1 MSANLQELTMPK
13 WGLTM
18 EEGTLVR
25 WMVEVGDAI
34 EPGMELA
41 EVETDKIVNVMEATQ
56 SGVLL
61 RKVADESDVLP
72 VGALLGVVGDGSVQD
87 SEVDAFI
94 ADFKPAEEGGS
105 EAASEA
111 ASEAVSEA
119 PASSSAPA
127 GVYEITMPKWGL
139 TMEEG
144 TLVRWM
150 VEVGATVAPG
160 DELAEVETD
169 KIVNVLENTQ
179 AGVLRRTLAEEGDV
193 LPVGALLGIIAEE
206 GVSDADIDAFIAG
219 GGAAA
224 AEESAAAPA
233 EQAPEAAAA
242 AVAPA
247 EELVPVAGMRAAIG
261 KTVSTSWSTIP
272 HYMVTMAI
280 DMGKADALARSMK
293 QAGTKVSINDLI
305 IKAAAAAIQ
314 KYPLINAAYADKNIV
329 MHRDVNM
336 SVAVGLDEGLFM
348 PVIKNCQALSLAEIG
363 VKSRELVAMAKE
375 GKLGKE
381 EMSGATIAISN
392 MGMLGVESFI
402 AIVPPNLSAILA
414 VGTVKDEAVVRDGK
428 IEIAK
433 MMRITVSADH
443 RVHDGAYAAK
453 FLGELRSQL
462 ESPDGLTA

>member
-1 MSANLQELTMPK
+1 MKMSANLQELTMPK

-25 WMVEVGDAI
+25 WMVEVGDSI

-56 SGVLL
+56 TGVLL
-61 RKVADESDVLP
+61 KKLADEGDVLP
-72 VGALLGVVGDGSVQD
+72 VGALLGVVGDASAQD
-87 SEVDAFI
+87 AEVDAFI
-94 ADFKPAEEGGS
+94 AAFEPGAEGGS

-111 ASEAVSEA
+111 AA
-119 PASSSAPA
+119 PSSAPA
-127 GVYEITMPKWGL
+127 GVHEITMPKWGL

-150 VEVGATVAPG
+150 VEVGARVEPG

-179 AGVLRRTLAEEGDV
+179 SGILRRTLAEEGDV
-193 LPVGALLGIIAEE
+193 LPVGALLGIIAED

-219 GGAAA
+219 GGSAA
-224 AEESAAAPA
+224 AEEGAPA
-233 EQAPEAAAA
+233 DQAPEAAAPA
-242 AVAPA
+242 AAPS
-247 EELVPVAGMRAAIG
+247 EELVPVTGMRAAIG
-261 KTVSTSWSTIP
+261 KTVSTSWANIP
-272 HYMVTMAI
+272 HYMVTVAVE
-280 DMGKADALARSMK
+280 MGKADAMVRSIK
-293 QAGTKVSINDLI
+293 ESGTKVSINDLI
-305 IKAAAAAIQ
+305 IKAAAVAIQ
-314 KYPLINAAYADKNIV
+314 KYPLINASYADKNVV

-336 SVAVGLDEGLFM
+336 SVAVGLDEGLYM
-348 PVIKNCQALSLAEIG
+348 PVIRNCQSLSLAEIG
-363 VKSRELVAMAKE
+363 VRSRELVAMAKE

-402 AIVPPNLSAILA
+402 AIVPPTLSAILA
-414 VGTVKDEAVVRDGK
+414 IGTVKDEPVVRDGK

-433 MMRITVSADH
+433 MMRVTISADH

-453 FLGELRSQL
+453 FLGELRGIL
-462 ESPDGLTA
+462 EAPEALSA

>member
-25 WMVEVGDAI
+25 WMVEVGDKI

-56 SGVLL
+56 TGVLL
-61 RKVADESDVLP
+61 KKLAEESDVLP
-72 VGALLGVVGDGSVQD
+72 VGALLGVVGDASAAD
-87 SEVDAFI
+87 AEVDAFI
-94 ADFKPAEEGGS
+94 AAFKPGEEGGGDS
-105 EAASEA
+105 AP
-111 ASEAVSEA
+111 EA
-119 PASSSAPA
+119 PAASAAPA
-127 GVYEITMPKWGL
+127 GIYEITMPKWGL

-150 VEVGATVAPG
+150 VEVGAKVAPG
-160 DELAEVETD
+160 EELAEVETD

-179 AGVLRRTLAEEGDV
+179 AGILRRTVAEEGDV
-193 LPVGALLGIIAEE
+193 LPVGALLGVIADE
-206 GVSDADIDAFIAG
+206 GISDADIDAFIAG
-219 GGAAA
+219 GGSAA
-224 AEESAAAPA
+224 AEEAAAPA
-233 EQAPEAAAA
+233 EPAAATA
-242 AVAPA
+242 APTAAPA

-272 HYMVTMAI
+272 HYMVTVAI
-280 DMGKADALARSMK
+280 EMGKADALARSMK

-305 IKAAAAAIQ
+305 IKAAAVAIQ
-314 KYPLINAAYADKNIV
+314 KYPLINASYADKNIV

-348 PVIKNCQALSLAEIG
+348 PVVKNCQSLSLADIG
-363 VKSRELVAMAKE
+363 VRSRELVAMAKE

-414 VGTVKDEAVVRDGK
+414 IGTVKDEAVVRDGK

-433 MMRITVSADH
+433 MMRITISADH

-453 FLGELRSQL
+453 FLGELRSIL
-462 ESPDGLTA
+462 EAPEALSA

>member
-1 MSANLQELTMPK
+1 MSAQLQELTMPK

-41 EVETDKIVNVMEATQ
+41 EVETDKIVNIMEATQ

-72 VGALLGVVGDGSVQD
+72 VGALLGVVGDGAVQD

-105 EAASEA
+105 EESSEA
-111 ASEAVSEA
+111 ASEAAV
-119 PASSSAPA
+119 SSSAPA

-206 GVSDADIDAFIAG
+206 GVSDADIDAFIAVG
-219 GGAAA
+219 GSAA
-224 AEESAAAPA
+224 AEEGAAAPPA
-233 EQAPEAAAA
+233 EQAAEPSAPATP
-242 AVAPA
+242 PA
-247 EELVPVAGMRAAIG
+247 EELVPVAGMRAAIA
-261 KTVSTSWSTIP
+261 KTVSTSWTNIP
-272 HYMVTMAI
+272 HYMVTVAI
-280 DMGKADALARSMK
+280 DMGKADALARSLK

-305 IKAAAAAIQ
+305 IKAAALAVE
-314 KYPLINAAYADKNIV
+314 KYPLINASYADKNITL
-329 MHRDVNM
+329 HRDVNM
-336 SVAVGLDEGLFM
+336 AVAIGLEEGVVM
-348 PVIKNCQALSLAEIG
+348 PVIRSCQSLPLAEIG
-363 VKSRELVAMAKE
+363 VKSRELVALAKD

-381 EMSGATIAISN
+381 EMSGGTIAISN

-402 AIVPPNLSAILA
+402 AIVPPTQSAILA
-414 VGTVKDEAVVRDGK
+414 VGTLKDEAVVRDGK

-453 FLGELRSQL
+453 FLGELRGLL
-462 ESPDGLTA
+462 ESPEGLA

>member
-1 MSANLQELTMPK
+1 MSAQLQELTMPK

-25 WMVEVGDAI
+25 WMVEVGDTI
-34 EPGMELA
+34 TPGMELA
-41 EVETDKIVNVMEATQ
+41 EVETDKIVNVMEAAL

-61 RKVADESDVLP
+61 KKTADEGDVLP
-72 VGALLGVVGDGSVQD
+72 VGALLGVVGGAGTSDAD
-87 SEVDAFI
+87 IDAFV
-94 ADFKPAEEGGS
+94 ADFGSGAPAEEAEG
-105 EAASEA
+105 
-111 ASEAVSEA
+111 EA
-119 PASSSAPA
+119 PAAGGTPA
-127 GVYEITMPKWGL
+127 GIYEVTMPKWGL

-144 TLVRWM
+144 TLVKWL
-150 VEVGATVAPG
+150 VEPG
-160 DELAEVETD
+160 SRVEPGMELAEVETD

-179 AGVLRRTLAEEGDV
+179 SGILRRTVAGEGDV

-219 GGAAA
+219 GGSAA

-233 EQAPEAAAA
+233 ERAAEPSAPAAP
-242 AVAPA
+242 PA
-247 EELVPVAGMRAAIG
+247 EEQVPVAGMRAAIA
-261 KTVSTSWSTIP
+261 KTVSTSWTNIP
-272 HYMVTMAI
+272 HYMVTVAI

-293 QAGTKVSINDLI
+293 QAGTKVSINDVI
-305 IKAAAAAIQ
+305 IKAAAVAIQ
-314 KYPLINAAYADKNIV
+314 KYPLLNASFADKNIT

-336 SVAVGLDEGLFM
+336 AVAIGLDEGVVM
-348 PVIKNCQALSLAEIG
+348 PVIRNCQSLSLAEIG
-363 VKSRELVAMAKE
+363 IKSRELVALAKD

-381 EMSGATIAISN
+381 EMSGGTIAISN

-402 AIVPPNLSAILA
+402 AIVPPTQSAILA
-414 VGTVKDEAVVRDGK
+414 VGTVKDEAVVREGK

-453 FLGELRSQL
+453 FLGELRTLL
-462 ESPDGLTA
+462 ESPEGLAA

>member
-1 MSANLQELTMPK
+1 MPK

-56 SGVLL
+56 SGTLL
-61 RKVADESDVLP
+61 KKLADESDVLP
-72 VGALLGVVGDGSVQD
+72 VGALLGVIGDASAQEAD
-87 SEVDAFI
+87 VDAFI
-94 ADFKPAEEGGS
+94 AAFEAGEPDGS

-111 ASEAVSEA
+111 PV
-119 PASSSAPA
+119 SSSAPA

-150 VEVGATVAPG
+150 VEVGTRVEPG
-160 DELAEVETD
+160 DEIAEVETD

-179 AGVLRRTLAEEGDV
+179 SGILRRTVAEEGDV

-219 GGAAA
+219 GGSAAS
-224 AEESAAAPA
+224 EESAPAAPEERAA
-233 EQAPEAAAA
+233 EPAAAA
-242 AVAPA
+242 APPA
-247 EELVPVAGMRAAIG
+247 EEQVPVAGMRAAIA
-261 KTVSTSWSTIP
+261 KTVSTSWANIP
-272 HYMVTMAI
+272 HYMVTVAI
-280 DMGKADALARSMK
+280 DMGKADALVRSIK
-293 QAGTKVSINDLI
+293 ESGTRVSLNDLI
-305 IKAAAAAIQ
+305 IKAAAVAIQ
-314 KYPLINAAYADKNIV
+314 KYPLINASYADKNIV

-336 SVAVGLDEGLFM
+336 AVAVGLDEGLYM
-348 PVIKNCQALSLAEIG
+348 PVIRNCQSLSLPEIG
-363 VKSRELVAMAKE
+363 VRSRELVAMAKD
-375 GKLGKE
+375 GNLGKE

-414 VGTVKDEAVVRDGK
+414 IGTVKDEAVVRDGK
-428 IEIAK
+428 IEVAK
-433 MMRITVSADH
+433 MMRITISADH

-453 FLGELRSQL
+453 FLAELRGIL
-462 ESPDGLTA
+462 EASEALSA

>member
-111 ASEAVSEA
+111 ASEA

-224 AEESAAAPA
+224 AEESAAPA
-233 EQAPEAAAA
+233 EQAPEAAAPA
-242 AVAPA
+242 AAPA

-314 KYPLINAAYADKNIV
+314 KYPLINASYADKNIV

-363 VKSRELVAMAKE
+363 VRSRELVAMAKE

-453 FLGELRSQL
+453 FLGELRTIL
-462 ESPDGLTA
+462 EAPEALSA

>member
-25 WMVEVGDAI
+25 WMVEVGDSI

-61 RKVADESDVLP
+61 KKLADESDVLP
-72 VGALLGVVGDGSVQD
+72 VGALLGVIGDASAQD
-87 SEVDAFI
+87 ADVDAFV
-94 ADFKPAEEGGS
+94 AAFKPAEEGGS

-111 ASEAVSEA
+111 GSEAAA
-119 PASSSAPA
+119 PSAAPA
-127 GVYEITMPKWGL
+127 GIYEITMPKWGL

-144 TLVRWM
+144 TLVRWI
-150 VEVGATVAPG
+150 VEVGAQVAPG

-169 KIVNVLENTQ
+169 KIVNVLENSQ
-179 AGVLRRTLAEEGDV
+179 AGILRRTVAEEGDV
-193 LPVGALLGIIAEE
+193 LPVGALLGIIADE
-206 GVSDADIDAFIAG
+206 GISDADIDAFIAG
-219 GGAAA
+219 GGSAA
-224 AEESAAAPA
+224 AEESAAVAPT

-242 AVAPA
+242 AAAPA
-247 EELVPVAGMRAAIG
+247 EELVPLTAMRTAIG
-261 KTVSTSWSTIP
+261 KTVSTSWANIP
-272 HYMVTMAI
+272 HYMVTVAVE
-280 DMGKADALARSMK
+280 MGKADAMVRSIK
-293 QAGTKVSINDLI
+293 ESGTKVSINDLI
-305 IKAAAAAIQ
+305 IKAAAVAIQ
-314 KYPLINAAYADKNIV
+314 KYPLINATFADKNVV

-336 SVAVGLDEGLFM
+336 SVAVGLDEGLYM
-348 PVIKNCQALSLAEIG
+348 PVIRNCQSLSLAEIG
-363 VKSRELVAMAKE
+363 VRSRELVAMAKE

-392 MGMLGVESFI
+392 MGMLGVESFV
-402 AIVPPNLSAILA
+402 AIVPPTLSAILA
-414 VGTVKDEAVVRDGK
+414 IGTVKDEAVVRDGK

-433 MMRITVSADH
+433 MMRITISADH

-453 FLGELRSQL
+453 FLGELRSIL
-462 ESPDGLTA
+462 EAPEGLSA

>member
-25 WMVEVGDAI
+25 WMVEVGDKI

-41 EVETDKIVNVMEATQ
+41 EVETDKITNVMESTQ
-56 SGVLL
+56 TGVLV
-61 RKVADESDVLP
+61 KKIADENDVLP
-72 VGALLGVVGDGSVQD
+72 VGALLGVVGDASASD
-87 SEVDAFI
+87 AEIDAFI
-94 ADFKPAEEGGS
+94 AAFEAGEIGGD

-111 ASEAVSEA
+111 
-119 PASSSAPA
+119 PAASSAPA

-179 AGVLRRTLAEEGDV
+179 AGILRRTVAEEGDV

-219 GGAAA
+219 GGSAAS
-224 AEESAAAPA
+224 EEAAAAPA
-233 EQAPEAAAA
+233 EPAAATA
-242 AVAPA
+242 APAAAPA

-280 DMGKADALARSMK
+280 DMGNADALARSMK

-305 IKAAAAAIQ
+305 IKAAAVAIQ

-363 VKSRELVAMAKE
+363 VRSRELVAMAKE

-414 VGTVKDEAVVRDGK
+414 IGTVKDEAVVRDGK

-453 FLGELRSQL
+453 FLGELRGIL
-462 ESPDGLTA
+462 EAPEALQA

>member
-25 WMVEVGDAI
+25 WMVEVGDKI

-41 EVETDKIVNVMEATQ
+41 EVETDKITNVMESTQ
-56 SGVLL
+56 TGVLV
-61 RKVADESDVLP
+61 KKIADENDVLP
-72 VGALLGVVGDGSVQD
+72 VGALLGVVGDASASD
-87 SEVDAFI
+87 AEIDAFI

-105 EAASEA
+105 EAAPEA
-111 ASEAVSEA
+111 AT
-119 PASSSAPA
+119 PSSAPA

-144 TLVRWM
+144 TLVRWIA
-150 VEVGATVAPG
+150 EVGAKVAPG

-179 AGVLRRTLAEEGDV
+179 AGILRRTVAEEGDV

-219 GGAAA
+219 GGSAV
-224 AEESAAAPA
+224 AEEAAAAPA
-233 EQAPEAAAA
+233 EPAAATA
-242 AVAPA
+242 APS

-305 IKAAAAAIQ
+305 IKAAAVAIQ
-314 KYPLINAAYADKNIV
+314 KYPLINASYADKNIV

-363 VKSRELVAMAKE
+363 VRSRELVAMAKE

-414 VGTVKDEAVVRDGK
+414 IGTVKDEAVVRDGK

-453 FLGELRSQL
+453 FLGELRGIL
-462 ESPDGLTA
+462 EAPEALQA